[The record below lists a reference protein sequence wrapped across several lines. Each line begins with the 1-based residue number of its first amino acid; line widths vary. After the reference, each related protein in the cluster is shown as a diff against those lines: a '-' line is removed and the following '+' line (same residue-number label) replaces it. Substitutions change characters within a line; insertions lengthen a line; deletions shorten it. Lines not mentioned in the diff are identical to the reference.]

1 MHNPTSLL
9 VTLTAALAALPAAD
23 AAIYTKN
30 SPVLQLNARTY
41 DKLISKSNYT
51 SIVEFYAPWCGHCQN
66 LKPAYE
72 KVAKNLEG
80 LAKVAAIDCDDD
92 ANKPF
97 CGSMGVQG
105 FPTLKIV
112 RPGKKYGR
120 PVVEDYQGQR
130 TAGAITEAVVSK
142 INNHVARV
150 SDKDLDSFLGGDKP
164 KAILF
169 TKKGT
174 TSALIRSIAIEFLD
188 VISVAQVRDKEKAA
202 VKKFGIKDFPTLVL
216 IPGEGGEPVL
226 YDGELVKKDMVK
238 FLSQAGQPNPDP
250 SPDNGKASK
259 SKSKNGTKSKKTET
273 VKEEPTA
280 EAESS
285 SEPAESAIPSIVPIT
300 TITSL
305 EKLTK
310 ECLAPKS
317 HTCVLV
323 FTPGEAG
330 EKAVDS
336 LAHLNTKY
344 VHGGRHLFPFIAVP
358 SDSEAASSLP
368 KTLGLT
374 DEINMIAINTRRN
387 WWRQYQGDFS
397 LQSVE
402 NWIDAIRMGEGAKK
416 KLPEDFNAEPKAE
429 ATQEEATQATDPE
442 PEVETEAPEEAKTVN
457 ETEVEPEVETKT
469 EDKREAETEAKPEAE
484 PEVEAKTEPETKA
497 EPEAEKVPE
506 AETEAKEAEKKEAE
520 TGAEAE
526 PEPEASPELKTEA
539 EKAESETKAPKEEKI
554 VHEDL

>member
-1 MHNPTSLL
+1 MHNPTSSLL

-30 SPVLQLNARTY
+30 SPVLQLNAKTY
-41 DKLISKSNYT
+41 DKLIAKSNYT

-72 KVAKNLEG
+72 KAAKNLEG

-112 RPGKKYGR
+112 RPGKKYGK

-130 TAGAITEAVVSK
+130 TAGAISEAVSSK
-142 INNHVARV
+142 INNHVTRV

-188 VISVAQVRDKEKAA
+188 VISVAQIRDKEKAA
-202 VKKFGIKDFPTLVL
+202 VEKFGIKDFPTLVL
-216 IPGEGGEPVL
+216 IPGDGQEPIL
-226 YDGELVKKDMVK
+226 YNGELVKKDMVK
-238 FLSQAGQPNPDP
+238 FLSQAAQPNPDP
-250 SPDNGKASK
+250 APDNGKASK
-259 SKSKNGTKSKKTET
+259 AKSNGAKNKKSKSTET

-280 EAESS
+280 EPESAS
-285 SEPAESAIPSIVPIT
+285 AAAESAIPSIVPID

-317 HTCVLV
+317 HTCILV

-336 LAHLNTKY
+336 LSHLNTKY
-344 VHGGRHLFPFIAVP
+344 VHGGRHTFPFISIP
-358 SDSEAASSLP
+358 SDSEAASTLP
-368 KTLGLT
+368 KALGLS
-374 DEINMIAINTRRN
+374 DEVNVIAINARRN

-397 LQSVE
+397 LHSVE
-402 NWIDAIRMGEGAKK
+402 NWVDAIRMGEGAKK

-429 ATQEEATQATDPE
+429 SAQEEATQATDPE
-442 PEVETEAPEEAKTVN
+442 PEVETEAPEQAETVKEA
-457 ETEVEPEVETKT
+457 EVESEEETKV
-469 EDKREAETEAKPEAE
+469 EAQKEAETEAKPEAE
-484 PEVEAKTEPETKA
+484 PEAKPEAEPEVEAETEPETKK
-497 EPEAEKVPE
+497 PE
-506 AETEAKEAEKKEAE
+506 
-520 TGAEAE
+520 AEAE
-526 PEPEASPELKTEA
+526 P
-539 EKAESETKAPKEEKI
+539 KEQKI
-554 VHEDL
+554 VHEEL

>member
-1 MHNPTSLL
+1 MISSSQSPTTPRSSSSTLL
-9 VTLTAALAALPAAD
+9 GAGTVRTSSRP
-23 AAIYTKN
+23 TKK
-30 SPVLQLNARTY
+30 A
-41 DKLISKSNYT
+41 
-51 SIVEFYAPWCGHCQN
+51 
-66 LKPAYE
+66 
-72 KVAKNLEG
+72 AKNLEG

-112 RPGKKYGR
+112 RPGKKYGK

-130 TAGAITEAVVSK
+130 TAGAISEAVSSK

-188 VISVAQVRDKEKAA
+188 VISVAQIRDKEKAA
-202 VKKFGIKDFPTLVL
+202 VKKFSIKDFPTLVL
-216 IPGEGGEPVL
+216 VPGEGKEPVL

-250 SPDNGKASK
+250 APDNGKATKAKKNGAKDKK
-259 SKSKNGTKSKKTET
+259 SKSTET

-280 EAESS
+280 ESA
-285 SEPAESAIPSIVPIT
+285 SEAAESAIPSIVPID

-317 HTCVLV
+317 HTCILV

-336 LAHLNTKY
+336 LSHLNTKY
-344 VHGGRHLFPFIAVP
+344 VHGGRHTFPFISIP
-358 SDSEAASSLP
+358 SDSEAASTLP
-368 KTLGLT
+368 KALGLN
-374 DEINMIAINTRRN
+374 DEVNLIAINTRRN

-397 LQSVE
+397 LHSVE
-402 NWIDAIRMGEGAKK
+402 NWVDAIRMGEGSKK
-416 KLPEDFNAEPKAE
+416 KLPEGFNAEPKAE
-429 ATQEEATQATDPE
+429 GAEEATQATDPE
-442 PEVETEAPEEAKTVN
+442 PEVETEAPEKAETAKEA
-457 ETEVEPEVETKT
+457 EVETEEETKV
-469 EDKREAETEAKPEAE
+469 EAAKEAETEAKPEAE
-484 PEVEAKTEPETKA
+484 PEVEAETEPETKK
-497 EPEAEKVPE
+497 PE
-506 AETEAKEAEKKEAE
+506 
-520 TGAEAE
+520 AEAE
-526 PEPEASPELKTEA
+526 P
-539 EKAESETKAPKEEKI
+539 KEQKI
-554 VHEDL
+554 VHEEL

>member
-1 MHNPTSLL
+1 MHNPTSSLL

-30 SPVLQLNARTY
+30 SPVLQLNAKTY
-41 DKLISKSNYT
+41 DKLIAKSNYT

-72 KVAKNLEG
+72 KAAKNLEG

-112 RPGKKYGR
+112 RPGKKYGK

-130 TAGAITEAVVSK
+130 TAGAISEAVSSK

-188 VISVAQVRDKEKAA
+188 VISVAQIRDKEKAA

-216 IPGEGGEPVL
+216 IPGEGKEPVL

-250 SPDNGKASK
+250 APDNGKASK
-259 SKSKNGTKSKKTET
+259 AKKNGAKDKKSKSTET
-273 VKEEPTA
+273 AKEEPTA
-280 EAESS
+280 ESA
-285 SEPAESAIPSIVPIT
+285 SEAAESAIPSIVPID

-317 HTCVLV
+317 HTCILV

-336 LAHLNTKY
+336 LSHLNTKY
-344 VHGGRHLFPFIAVP
+344 VHGGRHTFPFISIP
-358 SDSEAASSLP
+358 SDSEAASTLP
-368 KTLGLT
+368 KALGLN
-374 DEINMIAINTRRN
+374 DEVNLIAINTRRN

-397 LQSVE
+397 LHSVE
-402 NWIDAIRMGEGAKK
+402 NWVDAIRMGEGAKK

-429 ATQEEATQATDPE
+429 GTEEATQATDPE
-442 PEVETEAPEEAKTVN
+442 PEVETEAPEKAETVKKA
-457 ETEVEPEVETKT
+457 EVETEEETKV
-469 EDKREAETEAKPEAE
+469 EAAKEAETEAKPEAE
-484 PEVEAKTEPETKA
+484 PEVEAETEPETKKA
-497 EPEAEKVPE
+497 E
-506 AETEAKEAEKKEAE
+506 
-520 TGAEAE
+520 AEAE
-526 PEPEASPELKTEA
+526 P
-539 EKAESETKAPKEEKI
+539 KEQKI
-554 VHEDL
+554 VHEEL

>member
-1 MHNPTSLL
+1 MSL
-9 VTLTAALAALPAAD
+9 T
-23 AAIYTKN
+23 N
-30 SPVLQLNARTY
+30 Q
-41 DKLISKSNYT
+41 
-51 SIVEFYAPWCGHCQN
+51 IVEFYAPWCGHCQN

-72 KVAKNLEG
+72 KAAKNLEG

-112 RPGKKYGR
+112 RPGKKYGK

-130 TAGAITEAVVSK
+130 TAGAISEAVSSK
-142 INNHVARV
+142 INNHVTRV

-188 VISVAQVRDKEKAA
+188 VISVAQIRDKEKTA
-202 VKKFGIKDFPTLVL
+202 VEKFGIKDFPTLVL
-216 IPGEGGEPVL
+216 IPGDGQEPIL
-226 YDGELVKKDMVK
+226 YNGELVKKDMVK
-238 FLSQAGQPNPDP
+238 FLSQAAQPNPDP
-250 SPDNGKASK
+250 APDNGKASK
-259 SKSKNGTKSKKTET
+259 VKSNGGKSKKSKSTET

-280 EAESS
+280 EPESA
-285 SEPAESAIPSIVPIT
+285 SEAAESAIPSIVPLD

-317 HTCVLV
+317 HTCILV

-336 LAHLNTKY
+336 LSHLNTKY
-344 VHGGRHLFPFIAVP
+344 VHGGRHTFPFISIP
-358 SDSEAASSLP
+358 SDSEAASTLP
-368 KTLGLT
+368 KALGLS
-374 DEINMIAINTRRN
+374 DEVNLIAINTRRN

-397 LQSVE
+397 LHSVE
-402 NWIDAIRMGEGAKK
+402 NWVDAIRMGEGAKK

-429 ATQEEATQATDPE
+429 EATQATDPE
-442 PEVETEAPEEAKTVN
+442 PEVETEAPEKAETVKEA
-457 ETEVEPEVETKT
+457 EVETEETKV
-469 EDKREAETEAKPEAE
+469 EAEKEAETEAKPEAE
-484 PEVEAKTEPETKA
+484 AEVEAETEPETKK
-497 EPEAEKVPE
+497 PEAE
-506 AETEAKEAEKKEAE
+506 
-520 TGAEAE
+520 
-526 PEPEASPELKTEA
+526 
-539 EKAESETKAPKEEKI
+539 PKEQKI
-554 VHEDL
+554 VHEEL

>member
-1 MHNPTSLL
+1 MHNPTSSLL

-30 SPVLQLNARTY
+30 SPVLQLNAKTY
-41 DKLISKSNYT
+41 DKLIAKSNYT

-72 KVAKNLEG
+72 KAAKNLEG

-112 RPGKKYGR
+112 RPGKKYGK

-130 TAGAITEAVVSK
+130 TAGAISEAVSSK

-188 VISVAQVRDKEKAA
+188 VISVAQIRDKEKAA

-216 IPGEGGEPVL
+216 IPGEGKEPVL
-226 YDGELVKKDMVK
+226 YNGELVKKDMVK

-250 SPDNGKASK
+250 APDNGKASK
-259 SKSKNGTKSKKTET
+259 AKKNGAKDKKSKSTET

-280 EAESS
+280 ESA
-285 SEPAESAIPSIVPIT
+285 SEAAESAIPSIVPID

-317 HTCVLV
+317 HTCILV

-336 LAHLNTKY
+336 LSHLNTKY
-344 VHGGRHLFPFIAVP
+344 VHGGRHTFPFISIP
-358 SDSEAASSLP
+358 SDSEAASTLP
-368 KTLGLT
+368 KALGLN
-374 DEINMIAINTRRN
+374 DEVNLIAINTRRN

-397 LQSVE
+397 LHSVE
-402 NWIDAIRMGEGAKK
+402 NWVDAIRMGEGSKK
-416 KLPEDFNAEPKAE
+416 KLPEGFNAEPKAE
-429 ATQEEATQATDPE
+429 GAEEATQATDPE
-442 PEVETEAPEEAKTVN
+442 PEVETEAPEKAETAKAA
-457 ETEVEPEVETKT
+457 EVETEEETKV
-469 EDKREAETEAKPEAE
+469 EAAKEAETEAKPEAE
-484 PEVEAKTEPETKA
+484 PEVEAETEPETKK
-497 EPEAEKVPE
+497 PE
-506 AETEAKEAEKKEAE
+506 
-520 TGAEAE
+520 AEAE
-526 PEPEASPELKTEA
+526 P
-539 EKAESETKAPKEEKI
+539 KEQKI
-554 VHEDL
+554 VHEEL

>member
-1 MHNPTSLL
+1 MPLLTNTHAHALSL
-9 VTLTAALAALPAAD
+9 T
-23 AAIYTKN
+23 N
-30 SPVLQLNARTY
+30 Q
-41 DKLISKSNYT
+41 
-51 SIVEFYAPWCGHCQN
+51 IVEFYAPWCGHCQN

-72 KVAKNLEG
+72 KAAKNLEG

-112 RPGKKYGR
+112 RPGKKYGK

-130 TAGAITEAVVSK
+130 TAGAISEAVVSK
-142 INNHVARV
+142 INNHVTRV

-188 VISVAQVRDKEKAA
+188 VISVAQIRDKETAA

-216 IPGEGGEPVL
+216 IPGEGKEPIL

-238 FLSQAGQPNPDP
+238 FLTQAAQPNPDP
-250 SPDNGKASK
+250 APDNGKASK
-259 SKSKNGTKSKKTET
+259 AKSRNGAKSKKSKSTET

-280 EAESS
+280 EPESA
-285 SEPAESAIPSIVPIT
+285 SEAAESAIPSIVPID

-317 HTCVLV
+317 HICVLV

-330 EKAVDS
+330 EKAVES
-336 LAHLNTKY
+336 LSHLNTKY
-344 VHGGRHLFPFIAVP
+344 VHGGRHLFPFIAIP
-358 SDSEAASSLP
+358 SDSEAASTLP
-368 KTLGLT
+368 KALGLG
-374 DEINMIAINTRRN
+374 DEVNLIAINTRRN

-397 LQSVE
+397 LHSVE
-402 NWIDAIRMGEGAKK
+402 NWVDAIRMGEGAKK
-416 KLPEDFNAEPKAE
+416 KLPEGFNAEPKAE
-429 ATQEEATQATDPE
+429 GTKEEATQATDPE
-442 PEVETEAPEEAKTVN
+442 PEVETEAPEEAQTVKEAKV
-457 ETEVEPEVETKT
+457 ETEEETKP
-469 EDKREAETEAKPEAE
+469 EAKKEAETEAKPEAE
-484 PEVEAKTEPETKA
+484 PEVEA
-497 EPEAEKVPE
+497 
-506 AETEAKEAEKKEAE
+506 ETESKEQKM
-520 TGAEAE
+520 
-526 PEPEASPELKTEA
+526 
-539 EKAESETKAPKEEKI
+539 
-554 VHEDL
+554 VHEEL